1 MECVVAGY
9 GRFHEPL
16 GISSRRIQIHR
27 GWVCFFSQRKAECS
41 EIGVLSPV
49 RRIFSYRERNQKVN
63 VLVAEDKWY
72 GVTYKEDKPA
82 VVASIGE
89 LIDKGYYDGI

>member
-1 MECVVAGY
+1 M
-9 GRFHEPL
+9 FL
-16 GISSRRIQIHR
+16 
-27 GWVCFFSQRKAECS
+27 SQRKAECA
-41 EIGVLSPV
+41 EIRVLSPV

>member
-1 MECVVAGY
+1 MCV
-9 GRFHEPL
+9 
-16 GISSRRIQIHR
+16 SSLIES
-27 GWVCFFSQRKAECS
+27 GTK
-41 EIGVLSPV
+41 
-49 RRIFSYRERNQKVN
+49 KVN

>member
-16 GISSRRIQIHR
+16 GISSRCIQIHR
-27 GWVCFFSQRKAECS
+27 GWVCFFLKEKLNVPKS
-41 EIGVLSPV
+41 EYYLPSVVS
-49 RRIFSYRERNQKVN
+49 SYRERNQKVN